1 LKIPSRLSSVVLWS
15 VISAA
20 FIGPG
25 TVTTAVAAGSQFQLD
40 LLWAITFATVGC
52 VVLQEVSARITIASG
67 RTLGQA
73 LLLTYGESKGAAAQW
88 ILGISVI
95 LGCAAYEA
103 GNILGAVSGL
113 NLITG
118 WQNTWL
124 TILVTL
130 SAGAVLWVGG
140 KSWISN
146 LMTLLVVVMGI
157 AFAALAMSAS
167 YEPSVL
173 MKSIIVPSVPPGA
186 ELLVLGLVGTT
197 IVPYN
202 IFIGAGISKG
212 QTIPLM
218 RVGLTVSV
226 LIGGSITAF
235 ILLAGNSIESFT
247 SFSEL
252 ARGMSD
258 KVGSWGAAAMAVGLF
273 AAGFSSAITAP
284 YAASIISTTV
294 FGATSTWKVR
304 LVWGSVLLTGFAFG
318 ISGVRPIPVILAV
331 QAINGLILP
340 LLTVYLIFVVNDARI
355 VTRQYVPGAVYNL
368 VLLSILF
375 IVLLISLNN
384 VDRSLIAW
392 FGLDSPHLILNIS
405 LSAIGTLL
413 VAGWLVRTSARKDG
427 EKL

>member
-1 LKIPSRLSSVVLWS
+1 
-15 VISAA
+15 
-20 FIGPG
+20 
-25 TVTTAVAAGSQFQLD
+25 
-40 LLWAITFATVGC
+40 
-52 VVLQEVSARITIASG
+52 
-67 RTLGQA
+67 
-73 LLLTYGESKGAAAQW
+73 
-88 ILGISVI
+88 
-95 LGCAAYEA
+95 
-103 GNILGAVSGL
+103 
-113 NLITG
+113 
-118 WQNTWL
+118 
-124 TILVTL
+124 
-130 SAGAVLWVGG
+130 
-140 KSWISN
+140 
-146 LMTLLVVVMGI
+146 
-157 AFAALAMSAS
+157 
-167 YEPSVL
+167 
-173 MKSIIVPSVPPGA
+173 
-186 ELLVLGLVGTT
+186 
-197 IVPYN
+197 
-202 IFIGAGISKG
+202 
-212 QTIPLM
+212 
-218 RVGLTVSV
+218 
-226 LIGGSITAF
+226 
-235 ILLAGNSIESFT
+235 
-247 SFSEL
+247 
-252 ARGMSD
+252 MSD

>member
-1 LKIPSRLSSVVLWS
+1 
-15 VISAA
+15 
-20 FIGPG
+20 
-25 TVTTAVAAGSQFQLD
+25 VAAGSQFQLD

>member
-1 LKIPSRLSSVVLWS
+1 
-15 VISAA
+15 
-20 FIGPG
+20 
-25 TVTTAVAAGSQFQLD
+25 VAAGSQFQLD

-284 YAASIISTTV
+284 YASSIISTTV